1 MAAAV
6 IGPAQLMIYSKW
18 AVLEKKNR
26 WQVQARSRQHDEVE
40 TVTRKGEEKAK

>member
-6 IGPAQLMIYSKW
+6 IGPAPLMIYSKW

-26 WQVQARSRQHDEVE
+26 WQVQARRQHDEVE